1 MSPTWLLPSLLP
13 EWSQNIVCSLPPVP
27 LPGALS
33 LWLLGFTGE
42 TSWPKPDIG
51 CVGPWGIPEG
61 RAHGP
66 TPDRSSRC
74 HCGHLPTM
82 CLCQNT
88 QSLWP
93 VPPLHHQ
100 NANSGSLLSCRG
112 AWTLH
117 PQADGL
123 LGPWEFKV
131 FPVCIGFPLGFLEL
145 FGFTLPHK
153 ESYSGRFLPCLV
165 CAAPCIASSI

>member
-93 VPPLHHQ
+93 VPPLCRQ
-100 NANSGSLLSCRG
+100 MPTAGPCCPAGEPGPYTPRLMGSWGPGNLKYSLCVLASLSS
-112 AWTLH
+112 L
-117 PQADGL
+117 GL
-123 LGPWEFKV
+123 Q
-131 FPVCIGFPLGFLEL
+131 FPTKKAIQGDSCHV
-145 FGFTLPHK
+145 
-153 ESYSGRFLPCLV
+153 
-165 CAAPCIASSI
+165 